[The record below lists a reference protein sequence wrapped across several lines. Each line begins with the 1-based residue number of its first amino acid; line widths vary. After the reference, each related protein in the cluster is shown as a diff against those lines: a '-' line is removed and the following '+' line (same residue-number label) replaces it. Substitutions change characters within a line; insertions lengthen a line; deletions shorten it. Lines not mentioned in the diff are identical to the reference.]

1 MSHCKW
7 YLKLLEIPRDA
18 DNAKCMHICPIKA
31 ERCFLAIYE
40 ESCAFYGKWIQIILS
55 VCVSQSSISS
65 IYHIVDGEWRLE
77 DTSHYVNYFTVGI
90 IFWGQLMQN
99 KILLAGG
106 RSKLS
111 DMSPEARSLG
121 GCGGH
126 LQASQGISNLPSQLS
141 AEHKITKCN
150 NNIFTGVPAL
160 PYWLLLPL
168 AVMFFSMQ
176 SRSHY

>member
-106 RSKLS
+106 PLKIVRYVTRGAFIRRLRRP
-111 DMSPEARSLG
+111 SP
-121 GCGGH
+121 
-126 LQASQGISNLPSQLS
+126 GISRHFKSSIS
-141 AEHKITKCN
+141 AQRRTQN
-150 NNIFTGVPAL
+150 NK
-160 PYWLLLPL
+160 
-168 AVMFFSMQ
+168 M
-176 SRSHY
+176 

>member
-1 MSHCKW
+1 
-7 YLKLLEIPRDA
+7 
-18 DNAKCMHICPIKA
+18 
-31 ERCFLAIYE
+31 
-40 ESCAFYGKWIQIILS
+40 
-55 VCVSQSSISS
+55 
-65 IYHIVDGEWRLE
+65 
-77 DTSHYVNYFTVGI
+77 
-90 IFWGQLMQN
+90 MQN

-121 GCGGH
+121 GCCGH

-160 PYWLLLPL
+160 PYWVVAIGSNVIQYAVEKSLLIKIFGQNSILIL
-168 AVMFFSMQ
+168 EQNGLFYATSL
-176 SRSHY
+176 SLNCRITGE